1 MYLLLEILAKSWD
14 LLLDSSVY
22 ILFGLVIS
30 GLVRAWVNPQTVAR
44 HLGQGRFTSVFKAAL
59 VGAPLPLCSC
69 GVLPAAASLK
79 KQGANNGAA
88 TAFLIAT
95 PETGVDS
102 IALSSALLDPV
113 LTVFR
118 PLAALVTAIAA
129 GLGENLFSG
138 AAREKPTAADLRCP
152 VDGCCDGLDCPPE
165 EHRRHHSNLEKI
177 RLGLRHAFGEV
188 WKDMA
193 GWFFLGLLLAGLITA
208 LVPETLFRDYL
219 GAGFTPLLVMLAFS
233 IPLYVCATAS
243 TPIAAALILKGIS
256 PGAALVFLL
265 AGPATNVT
273 SLTVLT
279 GLLGKRA
286 TAIYLGAI
294 ALFSLLF
301 GLLVDSLYP
310 LLGWSPRAV
319 MGQAGELIPG
329 WAQGAG
335 AVLLLSL
342 SLKPLAARLRP
353 GRRPVRTIPPDPSL
367 APEMPPPPLA
377 PAPAC
382 REKS

>member
-1 MYLLLEILAKSWD
+1 
-14 LLLDSSVY
+14 
-22 ILFGLVIS
+22 
-30 GLVRAWVNPQTVAR
+30 
-44 HLGQGRFTSVFKAAL
+44 
-59 VGAPLPLCSC
+59 
-69 GVLPAAASLK
+69 
-79 KQGANNGAA
+79 
-88 TAFLIAT
+88 
-95 PETGVDS
+95 
-102 IALSSALLDPV
+102 
-113 LTVFR
+113 
-118 PLAALVTAIAA
+118 
-129 GLGENLFSG
+129 
-138 AAREKPTAADLRCP
+138 
-152 VDGCCDGLDCPPE
+152 
-165 EHRRHHSNLEKI
+165 
-177 RLGLRHAFGEV
+177 
-188 WKDMA
+188 
-193 GWFFLGLLLAGLITA
+193 
-208 LVPETLFRDYL
+208 
-219 GAGFTPLLVMLAFS
+219 
-233 IPLYVCATAS
+233 
-243 TPIAAALILKGIS
+243 
-256 PGAALVFLL
+256 L